1 MSITRTYS
9 CLLFDLDGTL
19 ADTSEG
25 IFNGLKYMMTKLGLK
40 ELGEDVLYS
49 FLGPPLSESLYKAY
63 GLTGK
68 ESDEAISAY
77 REYYSGEGLTIYRQY
92 PGLCDTIARLSQA
105 GITLFVATSKP
116 TPFAEIITED
126 MKISSCF
133 KDIVGSNLDNTRIN
147 KTDIIRYILDAYA
160 LEKDECL
167 RSTGMRNRFAR
178 SHLWFWFR
186 GRAPRGRSNI
196 SCRLSGIY
204 PLLCKVLTDLFLILL
219 TKPMKTSIIITTD
232 INIPVHA
239 ITIVF
244 RS

>member
-116 TPFAEIITED
+116 TPFAETITED

-147 KTDIIRYILDAYA
+147 KTDVIRYILDAYA

-167 RSTGMRNRFAR
+167 MIGDRYSDIFGAR
-178 SHLWFWFR
+178 E
-186 GRAPRGRSNI
+186 
-196 SCRLSGIY
+196 CGIDSLGVTY
-204 PLLCKVLTDLFLILL
+204 GFGSAGELKEAGATYLADCPESILCYAKF
-219 TKPMKTSIIITTD
+219 
-232 INIPVHA
+232 
-239 ITIVF
+239 
-244 RS
+244 